1 MRYFITPELTS
12 ISGGNKYDK
21 KILNYLKGVQP
32 KTINISPRKSP
43 LTILSFFKI
52 LKKMP
57 SNSTLIIDGLI
68 AVKTYCIINMLAK
81 KHKVLLLIHHPVS
94 FEHKKNGDIAIKL
107 KERKIFSRAQSLI
120 TVSKTM
126 KKVIQGMLNDKK
138 KISVVPPGVDE
149 VYFKRDLSITQGY
162 NLVCVGSVI
171 PRKNIESCIE
181 TLLYLDEKWTLSII
195 GKYHERDSYYKFLN
209 DLVQR
214 LELTKRVRFLGVI
227 DDNSSLINIIKKSR
241 VYICLSHYEG
251 YGMANIEAACLGLP
265 LVVSDLPVF
274 RENLKGFC
282 RAYVNT
288 NNSQDIADAINQLTI
303 NEKSFDINYPLKWH
317 QVGFR
322 FKRVINEQ

>member
-1 MRYFITPELTS
+1 
-12 ISGGNKYDK
+12 
-21 KILNYLKGVQP
+21 
-32 KTINISPRKSP
+32 
-43 LTILSFFKI
+43 
-52 LKKMP
+52 
-57 SNSTLIIDGLI
+57 
-68 AVKTYCIINMLAK
+68 ML
-81 KHKVLLLIHHPVS
+81 H
-94 FEHKKNGDIAIKL
+94 
-107 KERKIFSRAQSLI
+107 
-120 TVSKTM
+120 
-126 KKVIQGMLNDKK
+126 
-138 KISVVPPGVDE
+138 
-149 VYFKRDLSITQGY
+149 
-162 NLVCVGSVI
+162 
-171 PRKNIESCIE
+171 
-181 TLLYLDEKWTLSII
+181 LDEKWTLSII

-209 DLVQR
+209 DLIQR

-274 RENLKGFC
+274 RENLKGFR

-288 NNSQDIADAINQLTI
+288 NNRQDIADAINQLTI